1 MDEIDSK
8 DSYLLQL
15 CDSATCNTER
25 IKPTHQNNFATNR
38 ASHARDPPESALARR
53 LGEFQDHG
61 FG

>member
-1 MDEIDSK
+1 MYKIGSK
-8 DSYLLQL
+8 DSCLLQI

-25 IKPTHQNNFATNR
+25 IKPTHQNNFGFNR
-38 ASHARDPPESALARR
+38 AYHARDPPKSALARR